1 MHIQSIPMWVG
12 SSNNYAY
19 LVTDDNSKD
28 AVIIDPANPPEV
40 TPVLKKAIE
49 SGQINLKA
57 IVNTH
62 HHWDHAGGN
71 KKLREELGLPDLPII
86 AGKGAEGVTKTP
98 ADGEGWT
105 IGSIAVKGLYTP
117 CHTQD
122 SICWFMEDGGGSSER
137 AVFTGD
143 TLFHAGCGKFFE
155 GNAEEMNTALNKT
168 LAALPDDT
176 KVFPGHEY
184 TKSNVKFAVSVLQN
198 EAIKKLQAFAEAN
211 RETQGKFTIGD
222 EKQHNPFMR
231 TSDPEMQKVTGKTDP
246 VEVMAALREGK
257 NNFKFIGTER
267 DLGRCR
273 LSIATVVS
281 AVTAVTSLAPQRAH
295 ARRLEAVW

>member
-1 MHIQSIPMWVG
+1 M
-12 SSNNYAY
+12 
-19 LVTDDNSKD
+19 
-28 AVIIDPANPPEV
+28 
-40 TPVLKKAIE
+40 
-49 SGQINLKA
+49 
-57 IVNTH
+57 
-62 HHWDHAGGN
+62 
-71 KKLREELGLPDLPII
+71 
-86 AGKGAEGVTKTP
+86 TKTP

-122 SICWFMEDGGGSSER
+122 SICWFMEDGGSER

-155 GNAEEMNTALNKT
+155 GSAEEMNTALNKT

-222 EKQHNPFMR
+222 EKVCFGCQRLWRVRRILLTYFCLQQHNPFMR
-231 TSDPEMQKVTGKTDP
+231 TS
-246 VEVMAALREGK
+246 
-257 NNFKFIGTER
+257 
-267 DLGRCR
+267 
-273 LSIATVVS
+273 VS
-281 AVTAVTSLAPQRAH
+281 GGPRT
-295 ARRLEAVW
+295 RLENIQSLI

>member
-1 MHIQSIPMWVG
+1 M
-12 SSNNYAY
+12 
-19 LVTDDNSKD
+19 
-28 AVIIDPANPPEV
+28 
-40 TPVLKKAIE
+40 
-49 SGQINLKA
+49 
-57 IVNTH
+57 
-62 HHWDHAGGN
+62 
-71 KKLREELGLPDLPII
+71 
-86 AGKGAEGVTKTP
+86 TKTP
-98 ADGEGWT
+98 ANGEGWT

-122 SICWFMEDGGGSSER
+122 SICWFMEDGGSER

-155 GNAEEMNTALNKT
+155 GTAEEMNTALNKT

-222 EKQHNPFMR
+222 EKVCDKRQFRSVRVLLTSFLLQQHNPFMR
-231 TSDPEMQKVTGKTDP
+231 TS
-246 VEVMAALREGK
+246 
-257 NNFKFIGTER
+257 
-267 DLGRCR
+267 
-273 LSIATVVS
+273 VS
-281 AVTAVTSLAPQRAH
+281 GSPHMCFEYSR
-295 ARRLEAVW
+295 

>member
-1 MHIQSIPMWVG
+1 M
-12 SSNNYAY
+12 
-19 LVTDDNSKD
+19 
-28 AVIIDPANPPEV
+28 
-40 TPVLKKAIE
+40 
-49 SGQINLKA
+49 
-57 IVNTH
+57 
-62 HHWDHAGGN
+62 
-71 KKLREELGLPDLPII
+71 
-86 AGKGAEGVTKTP
+86 TKTP

-222 EKQHNPFMR
+222 EKVCVRPRLQRVSGFL
-231 TSDPEMQKVTGKTDP
+231 TDGLFSTATQP
-246 VEVMAALREGK
+246 VHEDKRKWLP
-257 NNFKFIGTER
+257 
-267 DLGRCR
+267 
-273 LSIATVVS
+273 SQVS
-281 AVTAVTSLAPQRAH
+281 WEQIIC
-295 ARRLEAVW
+295 